1 MRSGLEGR
9 GVKAD
14 AVYLAWN
21 SGRSWAKDDYDLLA
35 CQATVGDLHKAGK
48 DPVVHT
54 TIRAQMKSRIQS
66 IVPGFYYFTLIQFHL
81 VGPFDCRN
89 WAP

>member
-1 MRSGLEGR
+1 VRSGLEGR
-9 GVKAD
+9 VVNAD

-48 DPVVHT
+48 DPVVQT
-54 TIRAQMKSRIQS
+54 VLRLGRK
-66 IVPGFYYFTLIQFHL
+66 
-81 VGPFDCRN
+81 
-89 WAP
+89 

>member
-1 MRSGLEGR
+1 LEGR
-9 GVKAD
+9 VVNAD

-48 DPVVHT
+48 DPVVQT
-54 TIRAQMKSRIQS
+54 VLRLGRK
-66 IVPGFYYFTLIQFHL
+66 
-81 VGPFDCRN
+81 
-89 WAP
+89 